1 MKKDT
6 INKFYSAYK
15 LYIFPAIIILSGL
28 ILIIFIIYPQANKFI
43 ADQKVEQE
51 LLKKS
56 SFLEDKAK
64 ILESY
69 DQNDLRVNVGHA
81 LAAYPT
87 ERDFSNVF
95 GLLQN
100 LTSQSG
106 YSLIAITLGGGSGK
120 SGDSQT
126 FLLKLEVIGSLSSTK
141 NLISTLEDSPRIM
154 RMNSM
159 ETTVGID
166 PNLVSTF
173 LNLDVLYSSIPEVF
187 GSIDSP
193 LPELSQKDEELL
205 ARLAKAAPQT
215 QPQTIQLGPR
225 GKANPFE

>member
-1 MKKDT
+1 MC
-6 INKFYSAYK
+6 
-15 LYIFPAIIILSGL
+15 
-28 ILIIFIIYPQANKFI
+28 
-43 ADQKVEQE
+43 
-51 LLKKS
+51 
-56 SFLEDKAK
+56 KAK

-69 DQNDLRVNVGHA
+69 DKDDLRVNVGHA
-81 LAAYPT
+81 LAAYPI

-215 QPQTIQLGPR
+215 QPQIIQLGPR